1 MSFFLEFI
9 SYFQVSDRVTWRK
22 SWVLFSTVYASHY
35 GEEEMILTIESKIAL
50 YITFVLRQQSEKNM
64 VTHLAFSLS
73 FSLHL
78 QTKKWCCPYLGRGL
92 PFQATQSKNS
102 LTEIYYNGDSKSFQF
117 HSKFS
122 YHNST
127 SYQHDIQV
135 HYF

>member
-22 SWVLFSTVYASHY
+22 SWVLFSTVCASHY
-35 GEEEMILTIESKIAL
+35 GEEEMILTTESKIAL
-50 YITFVLRQQSEKNM
+50 YITFVLRQQSERNM

-78 QTKKWCCPYLGRGL
+78 QTKKWCCPYLERDL

-102 LTEIYYNGDSKSFQF
+102 LTDMSRNLFQW
-117 HSKFS
+117 
-122 YHNST
+122 
-127 SYQHDIQV
+127 
-135 HYF
+135 